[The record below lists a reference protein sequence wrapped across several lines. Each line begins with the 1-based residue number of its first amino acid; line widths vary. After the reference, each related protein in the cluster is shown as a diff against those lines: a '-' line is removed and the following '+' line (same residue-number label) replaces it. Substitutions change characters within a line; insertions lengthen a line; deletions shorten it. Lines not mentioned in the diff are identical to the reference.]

1 MAVYGKIKIMKL
13 QKSITICYWSPN
25 PDELMKFYRDVLE
38 LQYENKSE
46 LPDDYGYEFLIADNI
61 WLWIG
66 RHSEVHG
73 YNKEP
78 VRNIVEL
85 YTDNLDYWY
94 EKVKKSGVK
103 IIAEPF
109 VSPMS
114 DENRTIRVFTF
125 HDPEGNCLQ
134 IGEGY

>member
-1 MAVYGKIKIMKL
+1 LAVYGKIKIMKL

-78 VRNIVEL
+78 VRNIVE
-85 YTDNLDYWY
+85 
-94 EKVKKSGVK
+94 
-103 IIAEPF
+103 PF